1 MLKNFLLNVFNSPPP
16 KQGNA
21 EFGPSGQITVLCADF
36 KFKIFTPPENQ
47 RRSLAVLSTVVEI
60 VGDRKKFDNI
70 GIFVPRLASFFK
82 ILVID

>member
-36 KFKIFTPPENQ
+36 KLKISFLPGTKNIH
-47 RRSLAVLSTVVEI
+47 SLSDLLISVQ
-60 VGDRKKFDNI
+60 G
-70 GIFVPRLASFFK
+70 
-82 ILVID
+82 

>member
-36 KFKIFTPPENQ
+36 KFKIFTPPENHK
-47 RRSLAVLSTVVEI
+47 LFIDGLEI
-60 VGDRKKFDNI
+60 
-70 GIFVPRLASFFK
+70 
-82 ILVID
+82 